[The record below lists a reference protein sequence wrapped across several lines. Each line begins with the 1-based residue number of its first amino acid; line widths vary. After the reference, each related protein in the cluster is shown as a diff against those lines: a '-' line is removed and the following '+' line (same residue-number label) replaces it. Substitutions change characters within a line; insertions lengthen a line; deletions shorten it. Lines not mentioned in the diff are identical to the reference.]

1 MPKHQTSQR
10 SRREFL
16 SGAERIQK
24 YVGKRKVS
32 FYYQHVD
39 KTTET
44 LSTAPLGDR
53 QAIAEAERI
62 ARRKALD
69 IQQGQIIAGSVAS
82 VIERFEDEVAPTH
95 YRDQSK
101 EGKSVRSSGYKNLKA
116 FFGQMA
122 PTSLK
127 TVHGYQYL
135 DARANAGA
143 PAKANKE
150 LSLMSTICHY
160 AVRWGVME
168 ANPFTDM
175 MLNKTEKNTRS
186 ISRGQVVRFYLWC
199 GRQENRTARLM
210 GCMALFTYLTGF
222 RTAEVRPM
230 LKAACTPQGILAT
243 GAKRKRGEAE
253 VLKLRE
259 WSPRLHMV
267 VKRIYQAQAF
277 MPAVPTEVADLMA
290 RIAILIA
297 KGESAKRATV
307 AAGMKEST
315 YYYWI
320 KRIKSDNR
328 VRPSESAFMFPAVG
342 GRCYTKGGLTSS
354 WQEVMLAYVASI
366 DRDVSEKTLT
376 QHSEYFAPLDIRPAA
391 ITTKLDKRSADAYD
405 FAAHANPATT
415 HRHYDRRKVRRASA
429 TE

>member
-1 MPKHQTSQR
+1 MPKHQTSTR

-44 LSTAPLGDR
+44 LATAPLGDR
-53 QAIAEAERI
+53 QAIAEAERV

-82 VIERFEDEVAPTH
+82 LIERFEDEVAPTH

-101 EGKSVRSSGYKNLKA
+101 EGKSVRASTYKNLKA

-122 PTSLK
+122 PMSLK

-135 DARANAGA
+135 DARAKAGA

-160 AVRWGVME
+160 AVRWGVIE

-175 MLNKTEKNTRS
+175 MQNKTEKDTRTITRS
-186 ISRGQVVRFYLWC
+186 QVVRFYLWC
-199 GRQENRTARLM
+199 QHQENRTARLM
-210 GCMALFTYLTGF
+210 GCLALFTYLTGF
-222 RTAEVRPM
+222 RTAEVRPL
-230 LKAACTPQGILAT
+230 LKAACTPKGVMAI

-253 VLKLRE
+253 VVKLRE
-259 WSPRLHMV
+259 WSPRLRMV
-267 VKRIYQAQAF
+267 VKRIEQAQVF
-277 MPAVPTEVADLMA
+277 MPAAPTEVTELMA

-297 KGESAKRATV
+297 KGESAKRATATV
-307 AAGMKEST
+307 GMKEPT
-315 YYYWI
+315 YYYWK
-320 KRIKSDNR
+320 KRIQKDER
-328 VRPSESAFMFPAVG
+328 VRPSQSDYLFPAVG
-342 GRCYTKGGLTSS
+342 GKCYTKGGLTSS
-354 WQEVMLAYVASI
+354 WQEVMLAYVSALDETANES
-366 DRDVSEKTLT
+366 TLT
-376 QHSEYFAPLDIRPAA
+376 QHAEYFAPLDIRPAA
-391 ITTKLDKRSADAYD
+391 ITTKLDKGSADAYD
-405 FAAHANPATT
+405 FAAHANPSTT
-415 HRHYDRRKVRRASA
+415 HRHYDRRKVRKAGA